1 MREALI
7 SSEKL
12 YYLIWLFLIANEF
25 EINDESSLQDLKDL
39 SSKIW
44 KQDLL
49 YVFSV
54 KRVLFT

>member
-39 SSKIW
+39 CSKIW